1 MLARDDVEAAAQQ
14 GCWRWIFEAK
24 EVEQRD
30 LHRCRLE
37 TKNAVQGAIQNN
49 GWMGMQSRMMF

>member
-37 TKNAVQGAIQNN
+37 TKNAVHGAQSKMV
-49 GWMGMQSRMMF
+49 GWACSPV